1 MKSSVEQLSD
11 TRVKI
16 TVEVPFEEL
25 KPELDQAYDALAQQ
39 VQIPGFRKG
48 KAPRQLIDARFGRGP
63 VLEQV
68 VNDMLPSRYG
78 QAIEENDIKAIGQ
91 PDVEVTKIED
101 NEVVEF
107 TAEVDVR
114 PEITLPDFSA
124 INVEVPAV
132 TVDDAAVDEELESL
146 RARFSTLKDHNHK
159 LKKGEFVTLNLSA
172 SVDGEKVEEATTEGL
187 SYEIGSGDLIDGLD
201 DALLGQKKDDTVEFT
216 TELANGDYQGK
227 EAVVT
232 AEITATKQRELPALD
247 DEFAQLASEFDTIEE
262 LRESTKTQV
271 ESRLKNEQAANIRD
285 EVLKAAL
292 ESSDFA
298 LPNSIVEEQAHS
310 QLHQLLGELAH
321 DDAALNSVLESQ
333 GTTREEFEKQ
343 NREDAEKAVRTQLFL
358 DVLAETE
365 EPEVSQQELTDH
377 ILFTAQSYGMDPNQF
392 IGQLQQSG
400 QIANLF
406 ADVRRGKALAQAI
419 CRVNVKDSEGAEIDP
434 KAYFGEEEVDEET
447 TEEAADQE

>member
-39 VQIPGFRKG
+39 IQIPGFRKG

-201 DALLGQKKDDTVEFT
+201 DALLGQKKDDSVEFT

>member
-39 VQIPGFRKG
+39 IQIPGFRKG

-201 DALLGQKKDDTVEFT
+201 DALLGQKKDDSVEFT

-271 ESRLKNEQAANIRD
+271 ESRLKNDQAANIRD

>member
-25 KPELDQAYDALAQQ
+25 KHELDQAYNALAQQ

-201 DALLGQKKDDTVEFT
+201 DALLGQKKDDSVEFT

>member
-25 KPELDQAYDALAQQ
+25 KSELDQAYDALAQQ
-39 VQIPGFRKG
+39 IQIPGFRKG

-201 DALLGQKKDDTVEFT
+201 EALLGQKKDDTVEFT

>member
-39 VQIPGFRKG
+39 IQIPGFRKG

-201 DALLGQKKDDTVEFT
+201 DALLGQKKGDSVEFT

>member
-25 KPELDQAYDALAQQ
+25 KPELDQAYAALAQQ

-68 VNDMLPSRYG
+68 VNDMLPTRYS

-201 DALLGQKKDDTVEFT
+201 EALLGQKKDDTVEFT

-271 ESRLKNEQAANIRD
+271 ETRLKNEQAANIRD

-321 DDAALNSVLESQ
+321 DEAALNSVLESQ

-419 CRVNVKDSEGAEIDP
+419 CRVNVKDTEGNEIDP
-434 KAYFGEEEVDEET
+434 KDYFGEEEVTEEG
-447 TEEAADQE
+447 TEEAADKE

>member
-25 KPELDQAYDALAQQ
+25 KSELDQAYDALAQQ
-39 VQIPGFRKG
+39 IQIPGFRKG

-201 DALLGQKKDDTVEFT
+201 DALLGQKKDDSVEFT

-271 ESRLKNEQAANIRD
+271 ESRLKTEQAANIRD

>member
-25 KPELDQAYDALAQQ
+25 KSELDQAYDALAQQ
-39 VQIPGFRKG
+39 IQIPGFRKG

-201 DALLGQKKDDTVEFT
+201 DALLGQKKDDSVEFT

-392 IGQLQQSG
+392 IGQLQQSC

>member
-25 KPELDQAYDALAQQ
+25 KPELDQAYAALAQQ

-68 VNDMLPSRYG
+68 VNDMLPTRYG

-91 PDVEVTKIED
+91 PDVEITKIED

-201 DALLGQKKDDTVEFT
+201 EALLGQKKDDTVEFT

-247 DEFAQLASEFDTIEE
+247 DEFAQLASEFDTMEE

-271 ESRLKNEQAANIRD
+271 ETRLKNEQAANIRD

-419 CRVNVKDSEGAEIDP
+419 CRVNVKDSEGNEIDP
-434 KAYFGEEEVDEET
+434 KDYFGEEEVAEDSND
-447 TEEAADQE
+447 EAADQE

>member
-16 TVEVPFEEL
+16 TVEVPFAEL
-25 KPELDQAYDALAQQ
+25 KPEIDQAYAALAQQ
-39 VQIPGFRKG
+39 VQVPGFRKG

-68 VNDMLPSRYG
+68 VNDMLPDRYG
-78 QAIEENDIKAIGQ
+78 QAIEENEIKAIGQ
-91 PDVEVTKIED
+91 PEVEVTKIED
-101 NEVVEF
+101 NELVEF

-114 PEITLPDFSA
+114 PEINLPDFSE
-124 INVEVPAV
+124 INVEVPAIV
-132 TVDDAAVDEELESL
+132 IDDAAVDAELESL
-146 RARFSTLKDHNHK
+146 QARFSTLKDHNHK
-159 LKKGEFVTLNLSA
+159 LKKGEFVTINLSA

-187 SYEIGSGDLIDGLD
+187 SYEIGSGDLVEGLD
-201 DALLGQKKDDTVEFT
+201 QALLGQKKDDTVEFT
-216 TELANGDYQGK
+216 TELANSDYQGK
-227 EAVVT
+227 EALVT
-232 AEITATKQRELPALD
+232 VEITATKQRELPALD

-271 ESRLKNEQAANIRD
+271 EARFKNEQAGNIRD

-292 ESSDFA
+292 ESATFA
-298 LPNSIVEEQAHS
+298 LPASIVDEQAHS

-321 DDAALNSVLESQ
+321 DDAALNSVIESQ
-333 GTTREEFEKQ
+333 GITREEFEQ
-343 NREDAEKAVRTQLFL
+343 ENRADAEKAVRTQLFL
-358 DVLAETE
+358 DVLAEAE

-406 ADVRRGKALAQAI
+406 SDVRRGKALAQAI
-419 CRVNVKDSEGAEIDP
+419 CRVNVKDSEGNEVDP
-434 KAYFGEEEVDEET
+434 KAYFGEEEVE
-447 TEEAADQE
+447 EEAADQE

>member
-39 VQIPGFRKG
+39 IQIPGFRKG

-91 PDVEVTKIED
+91 PEVEVTKIED

-201 DALLGQKKDDTVEFT
+201 DALLGQKKDDSVEFT

>member
-1 MKSSVEQLSD
+1 VKSSVEQLSD

-39 VQIPGFRKG
+39 IQIPGFRKG

-201 DALLGQKKDDTVEFT
+201 DALLGQKKDDSVEFT

-377 ILFTAQSYGMDPNQF
+377 ILFTAQSYGMDQNQF

>member
-25 KPELDQAYDALAQQ
+25 KSELDQAYDALAQQ
-39 VQIPGFRKG
+39 IQIPGFRKG

-91 PDVEVTKIED
+91 PEVEVTKIED

-201 DALLGQKKDDTVEFT
+201 DALLGQKKDDSVEFT

>member
-39 VQIPGFRKG
+39 IQIPGFRKG

-201 DALLGQKKDDTVEFT
+201 DALLGQKKDDSVEFT

-262 LRESTKTQV
+262 LRESTRTQV

-419 CRVNVKDSEGAEIDP
+419 CRVNVKDAEGAEIDP
-434 KAYFGEEEVDEET
+434 KASFGEEEVDEET

>member
-201 DALLGQKKDDTVEFT
+201 DALLGQKKDDSVEFT

>member
-25 KPELDQAYDALAQQ
+25 KSELDQAYNALAQQ

-68 VNDMLPSRYG
+68 VNDMLPTRYG

-91 PDVEVTKIED
+91 PEVEVTKIED

-146 RARFSTLKDHNHK
+146 RTRFSTLKDHNHK

-201 DALLGQKKDDTVEFT
+201 EALLGQKKEDTVEFT
-216 TELANGDYQGK
+216 TELANGEYQGK

-262 LRESTKTQV
+262 LRESTRTQV
-271 ESRLKNEQAANIRD
+271 ETRLKNEQAANIRD

-419 CRVNVKDSEGAEIDP
+419 CRVNVKDSEGNEIDP
-434 KAYFGEEEVDEET
+434 KSYFGEEEVNEEGND
-447 TEEAADQE
+447 EAADQE